1 MEPKGQ
7 IMGKKNPE
15 KTPRSKVRN
24 ALRMLFLRS
33 RERGFAI
40 KRDAYS
46 CQKCGVK
53 QSKARGREV
62 SVEVHHRAGICNWDI
77 IIDLIYQQL
86 LCPPDGMETLCKECH
101 GAEMK
106 TAEPFSGLMG
116 E

>member
-1 MEPKGQ
+1 MA
-7 IMGKKNPE
+7 KKNLQ

-40 KRDAYS
+40 KRDKYS

-62 SVEVHHRAGICNWDI
+62 SVEVHHLSGICNWDQ
-77 IIDLIYQQL
+77 IIDLIYEQL
-86 LCPPDGMETLCKECH
+86 LCPPEGMETLCKECH
-101 GAEMK
+101 VAETK
-106 TAEPFSGLMG
+106 QEPFSGLMG